1 MTDKKLDSYLGSYTK
16 FNDWL
21 IRRRYERL
29 EEFFIGESCLEMGIA
44 EGAGLERLLDRF
56 NSVTVIDGSEE
67 AISTVKNR
75 FKNTSLVAVQSYF
88 EDMEFGTKKFDT
100 LLMAHI
106 LEHVDDPQ
114 VVLNKAKQFVSK
126 GGVMII
132 DVPNGNSLHRQIGV
146 KMGLINKKTDL
157 NEADLSIG
165 HQRVYTPETFKA
177 ELEKAGLNIKHLG
190 GMFIK
195 VLSNTQMERVF
206 NEEQLE
212 ALFKVGE
219 DNPDIAAEIYAI
231 VMPT

>member
-1 MTDKKLDSYLGSYTK
+1 MKDTKLDSYLMSYTK

-29 EEFFIGESCLEMGIA
+29 EEFFKGESCLEMGIA
-44 EGAGLERLLDRF
+44 EGAGIERLLSRF
-56 NSVTVIDGSEE
+56 NNVTVVDASEE
-67 AISTVKNR
+67 AISMVKKTFKDTTLTTVK
-75 FKNTSLVAVQSYF
+75 SYF
-88 EDMEFGTKKFDT
+88 EDMDFGTEKFDT

-114 VVLNKAKQFVSK
+114 VVLRQAKKFVSK
-126 GGVMII
+126 DGVMII

-146 KMGLINKKTDL
+146 KMGLLDKKTDL

-165 HQRVYTPETFKA
+165 HQRVYTPETFKS
-177 ELEKAGLNIKHLG
+177 ELEKAGLKVKYFG

-195 VLSNTQMERVF
+195 VLSNTQTEHVF
-206 NEEQLE
+206 NNEQLE
-212 ALFKVGE
+212 ALFTTGE

-231 VMPT
+231 VTPS